1 MKIDNRK
8 IMKIIAIVIF
18 IHIFIP
24 LTVSAQ
30 VVWNKKTLTRGKLW
44 ATLWNSFQYG
54 DPVEVSNAFHTL
66 DYPGYSKSA
75 DIDDALNYADAAGYA
90 IYGLRNGVAFAYTIN
105 SRFFPSGEY
114 IYPNKETTLIKNYNL
129 ADPSIAGEEIIT
141 GGHHVLGLEVDLKR
155 RSMVWSYPAYDDFII
170 HEVTIRNVEFSMLE
184 NIYFGMRYAV
194 RITQR
199 SGTRGDEKYG
209 WEPQQ
214 KFFYFYDERSF
225 RFDDETPVDFNY
237 GVGPERGDVADARD
251 IWEPGA
257 REHELDAAGY
267 FTVVVLDSA
276 NSHVYQNIMEHV
288 GQGQTAGAQKE
299 DIIFI
304 QGADSPDRFK
314 EVMTHQQPRLSWD
327 DARAAGG
334 EGGNKYERRP
344 EFLISVGPLTLAP
357 FQEIKIVFA
366 EVLGEMDRAKIVA
379 GGVENIDRLA
389 QESLEALIQNVT
401 AAKELYSRNYQPLAH
416 PPMTPT
422 DGENSL
428 DIQIE
433 PGKITLSWPQL
444 QDSYRDPAT
453 GLNDFAGYRI
463 YRSTYFVIGPWSLI
477 AEIPKDNATIVD
489 GVVKYEDSDLPEGV
503 GNYYCVTSYD
513 SDGNESGKVNSNR
526 FPVYPLRK
534 PNDQFPK
541 QVYVVPNPFRQ
552 HSGLLGQGERYR
564 IEFIGLPAK
573 CKIKIF
579 TPTGDLI
586 QELHHDD
593 GSGSTA
599 WGSVLGL
606 DYQLSKWML
615 GISPGVYVFLVESLV
630 ADHKGEVHIGKFAI
644 MK

>member
-1 MKIDNRK
+1 MKIHNRN
-8 IMKIIAIVIF
+8 IIKIIWIF
-18 IHIFIP
+18 IFLSVFIP
-24 LTVSAQ
+24 MNVKAQ
-30 VVWNKKTLTRGKLW
+30 VVWSKKTLTRGKLW
-44 ATLWNSFQYG
+44 TTLWNSFQYG

-66 DYPGYSKSA
+66 DYPGYSKGA

-90 IYGLRNGVAFAYTIN
+90 IYGLRQGVAFAYTIN

-114 IYPNKETTLIKNYNL
+114 IYPNKQTTLIKNYNC
-129 ADPSIAGEEIIT
+129 ADPSVTGEEIIT
-141 GGHHVLGLEVDLKR
+141 GGHHVLGLEVDLRR
-155 RSMVWSYPAYDDFII
+155 RSMVWSYPEYDDFII
-170 HEVTIRNVEFSMLE
+170 HEVNIRNVEFSTLE
-184 NIYFGMRYAV
+184 DVYFGMRYAV

-209 WEPQQ
+209 WEPGHR
-214 KFFYFYDERSF
+214 FFYFYDERSF
-225 RFDDETPVDFNY
+225 RFDDETPIEYNY
-237 GVGPERGDVADARD
+237 GVGPERGDIADARD
-251 IWEPGA
+251 IWEPGT

-276 NSHVYQNIMEHV
+276 NAHVYQNILEHV
-288 GQGQTAGAQKE
+288 GQGRTAGAPKE

-304 QGADSPDRFK
+304 QGADSPGRFK
-314 EVMTHQQPRLSWD
+314 EVMSHQQPRLSWD

-344 EFLISVGPLTLAP
+344 EFLISIGPLTLAP
-357 FQEIKIVFA
+357 FQEVKIVFA
-366 EVLGEMDRAKIVA
+366 EVIGEMDRSQIVE
-379 GGVENIDRLA
+379 GGVENIDQLPQA
-389 QESLEALIQNVT
+389 SLEALVRNVS
-401 AAKELYSRNYQPLAH
+401 AAKELYGNHYLPATH

-433 PGKITLSWPQL
+433 PGKVLLRWSQIPETYS
-444 QDSYRDPAT
+444 DPAS
-453 GLNDFAGYRI
+453 GIHDFAGYRV
-463 YRSTYFVIGPWSLI
+463 YRSTYFTIGPWSLV
-477 AEIPKDNATIVD
+477 ADIPKAAAITENGMVRF
-489 GVVKYEDSDLPEGV
+489 EDTDLPEGV

-513 SDGNESGKVNSNR
+513 IDGNESGKVNNNR
-526 FPVYPLRK
+526 FPLYPLRK
-534 PNDQFPK
+534 PNDQFPEN
-541 QVYVVPNPFRQ
+541 VYVVPNPFRQ

-573 CKIKIF
+573 CNIKIF

-593 GSGSTA
+593 GSGSRA
-599 WGSVLGL
+599 WGSVLDL

-615 GISPGVYVFLVESLV
+615 GISPGIYVFLVESLV
-630 ADHKGEVHIGKFAI
+630 EEHKGKVHIGKFAI

>member
-1 MKIDNRK
+1 MKIDNQKR
-8 IMKIIAIVIF
+8 MQIILIF
-18 IHIFIP
+18 IFINILMP
-24 LTVSAQ
+24 LSAEAQ

-66 DYPGYSKSA
+66 DYPGYSKGA
-75 DIDDALNYADAAGYA
+75 NIDDALNYADAAGYA
-90 IYGLRNGVAFAYTIN
+90 IYGVHQGVAFAYTIN

-114 IYPNKETTLIKNYNL
+114 IYPNKETTLIKNFNL
-129 ADPSIAGEEIIT
+129 VDPSIAGEEIIT
-141 GGHHVLGLEVDLKR
+141 GGHHVLGLEVDLRR

-170 HEVTIRNVEFSMLE
+170 HEVIIRNVEFSTLE
-184 NIYFGMRYAV
+184 NVYFGMRYAV

-199 SGTRGDEKYG
+199 SGTRGDEKFG
-209 WEPQQ
+209 WEAKQ
-214 KFFYFYDERSF
+214 KFFYFYDDRSF
-225 RFDDETPVDFNY
+225 RFDDETPVEYNF
-237 GVGPERGDVADARD
+237 GVGPNRGDIADARD
-251 IWEPGA
+251 IWEPGT

-267 FTVVVLDSA
+267 FSVIVLDSA
-276 NSHVYQNIMEHV
+276 GGQVFQNILEHV
-288 GQGQTAGAQKE
+288 GQGRTAGAPKE

-304 QGADSPDRFK
+304 QGADRPDRFK

-327 DARAAGG
+327 AARAAGG

-344 EFLISVGPLTLAP
+344 EFLISVGPLTLTP
-357 FQEIKIVFA
+357 FQEVKLVFA
-366 EVLGEMDRAKIVA
+366 EVIGEMDRTQIVE
-379 GGVENIDRLA
+379 GGVENIDRLPLA
-389 QESLEALIQNVT
+389 SLEALSQNIM
-401 AAKELYSRNYQPLAH
+401 AAKELYASNYRPAVH
-416 PPMTPT
+416 PPMTPA

-428 DIQIE
+428 ELEIE
-433 PGKITLSWPQL
+433 PGKIILRWPQIP
-444 QDSYRDPAT
+444 DTYRDPAT
-453 GLNDFAGYRI
+453 GNNDFAGYRI
-463 YRSTYFVIGPWSLI
+463 YRSTYFTIGPWSLV
-477 AEIPKDNATIVD
+477 AEIPKAQAMIEA
-489 GVVKYEDSDLPEGV
+489 GLVKYEDTDLPEGV

-513 SDGNESGKVNSNR
+513 LEGNESGKVNNNR

-534 PNDQFPK
+534 PNPEFPK
-541 QVYVVPNPFRQ
+541 NVYVVPNPFRQ

-573 CKIKIF
+573 CNIKIY

-599 WGSVLGL
+599 WGSVLNL
-606 DYQLSKWML
+606 DYQLNKWML

-630 ADHKGEVHIGKFAI
+630 EGQKGEVHIGKFAI